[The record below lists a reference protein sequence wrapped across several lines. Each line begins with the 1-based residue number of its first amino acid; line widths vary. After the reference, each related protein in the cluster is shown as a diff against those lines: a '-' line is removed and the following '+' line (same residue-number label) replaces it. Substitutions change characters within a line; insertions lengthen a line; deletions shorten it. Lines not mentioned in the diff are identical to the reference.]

1 MAIET
6 TYIYSTDNSGVL
18 TFLQEY
24 AVPVYFDKV
33 EADAETA
40 TTINC
45 YVGDTV
51 LLQFAL
57 NSNNGTLC
65 YINTATGLQKTIVPA
80 SNSLTIVYAHKSANG
95 LAFTWGLAAT
105 VSSLPSLI
113 ITKDS
118 DENTA
123 IVTASKTGN
132 LSALNQSVAA
142 VTAND
147 MAILA
152 QALSSRLTATVTTV
166 VPFVCG
172 CGAGECRYTPNAV
185 YFPTAQYTDPG
196 EIIVNGSRYLSNGYW
211 ALKDE

>member
-1 MAIET
+1 MAFET
-6 TYIYSTDNSGVL
+6 TNIYSTDHSL
-18 TFLQEY
+18 LLAYLQEH
-24 AVPVYFDKV
+24 AVPDYFDKV

-40 TTINC
+40 TTISC

-57 NSNNGTLC
+57 NSSGGTLC
-65 YINTATGLQKTIVPA
+65 YINTATGLQKTIPPT
-80 SNSLTIVYAHKSANG
+80 SNTLTIVYAHKSANG

-105 VSSLPSLI
+105 VESLPSLI

-123 IVTASKTGN
+123 IVAAGKTGN
-132 LSALNQSVAA
+132 ISSLIQSVAA

-152 QALSSRLTATVTTV
+152 QGLSTRLTAAVTTV

-172 CGAGECRYTPNAV
+172 CGAGECRYTPNVV